1 MTLRQQYQRAR
12 KNFLSRLRSA
22 EKKGYIIPENI
33 VPKIPKK
40 PTKASIDR
48 LNRLKSK
55 DIYKR
60 SKFASE
66 ETYGEIVGSKKAEKI
81 LKERRKKERE
91 KKKRLKEAEEK
102 VRIKQEE
109 EAKKKKEEEGT
120 TGGVSNEPFDLS
132 EIIIQNFFN
141 ELLDFPK
148 SPYRDLIKN
157 VILDE
162 IKKHG
167 KKEVADSLLKCADA
181 GYYPQRSNMY
191 DQRAVSE
198 MLNYFL
204 EHLPSEG
211 KMYAEDQME
220 KLNWYIFK
228 GKSLEE
234 LEDWEDIE

>member
-33 VPKIPKK
+33 IPSIPKR

-55 DIYKR
+55 EIYKR
-60 SKFASE
+60 SKFVSE
-66 ETYGEIVGSKKAEKI
+66 ETEGEIVGPKKAEKI

-91 KKKRLKEAEEK
+91 KRKRLKEAEEK
-102 VRIKQEE
+102 ARIKQEE
-109 EAKKKKEEEGT
+109 EAKKEKEEEGT
-120 TGGVSNEPFDLS
+120 TNKEYGDYFDLS
-132 EIIIQNFFN
+132 EIIIQNFLN
-141 ELLDFPK
+141 ELMDFPK
-148 SPYRDLIKN
+148 SPYRTLIKD
-157 VILDE
+157 VILRE
-162 IKKHG
+162 IDKHG
-167 KKEVADSLLKCADA
+167 KKEVAESLLKCADA

-211 KMYAEDQME
+211 KMYAENQME
-220 KLNWYIFK
+220 KLEYAIFK

>member
-1 MTLRQQYQRAR
+1 MTLRQQYQKAR
-12 KNFLSRLRSA
+12 KNFLARVRAA
-22 EKKGYIIPENI
+22 EKKGYIVSSNLIPD
-33 VPKIPKK
+33 IPKR
-40 PTKASIDR
+40 PTQASINR
-48 LNRLKSK
+48 LNRLKAK

-66 ETYGEIVGSKKAEKI
+66 ETEGEIVGPKKAKKI
-81 LKERRKKERE
+81 LKERQKKERE

-120 TGGVSNEPFDLS
+120 IGGTSGGGIDLS

-141 ELLDFPK
+141 ELMDFPK
-148 SPYRDLIKN
+148 SPYRTLIKD
-157 VILDE
+157 VILRE

-167 KKEVADSLLKCADA
+167 KKEVAESLLTCAEA

-220 KLNWYIFK
+220 KLEWYIFK

-234 LEDWEDIE
+234 LEDWEDMG